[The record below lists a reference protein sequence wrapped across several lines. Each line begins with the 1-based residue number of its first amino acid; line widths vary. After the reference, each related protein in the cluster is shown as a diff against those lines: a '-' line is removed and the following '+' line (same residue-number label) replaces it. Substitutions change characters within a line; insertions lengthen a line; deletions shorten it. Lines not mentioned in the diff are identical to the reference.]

1 MGLIVG
7 VNVRLIVG
15 VNVRLI
21 VGVIVGLFL
30 GVIFGLCG
38 TETWFIESSGTPLGA
53 RWYTP

>member
-1 MGLIVG
+1 VGLIVG